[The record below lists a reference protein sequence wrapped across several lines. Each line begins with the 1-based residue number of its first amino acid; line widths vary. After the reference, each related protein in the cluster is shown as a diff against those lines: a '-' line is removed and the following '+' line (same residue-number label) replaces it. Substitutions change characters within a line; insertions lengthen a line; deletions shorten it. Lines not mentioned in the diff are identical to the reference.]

1 MIRATT
7 PIFSIV
13 IAILI
18 FFFVI
23 QPKFDEIKLLRTE
36 TDEYNA
42 ATAQYAAF
50 NAKVQ
55 ELILKRDS
63 VKISD
68 RDRLDLLIP
77 EKINDTRLLVDV
89 EAIAKK
95 NNVFLVGVETSNDNI
110 DPSSLTAANSEG
122 QTENEIESSN
132 DLLTSEITF
141 TLIGE
146 YFDFKNFLRDI
157 ETSITLMHITK
168 IHVAGNSEK
177 FKLFNVTVR
186 TYALPDSGNNN

>member
-110 DPSSLTAANSEG
+110 DPSSFTATNSEG
-122 QTENEIESSN
+122 QTESEIESSN